1 MKKFQNLIGFPVRLY
16 DNTLD
21 IINRGLRVLGVPLG
35 FTVGGIPTGPSVTAA
50 GLTLACTGSAGETT
64 APMTIHL
71 ATSPDG
77 GNDTT
82 GDGTIAKP
90 FLTFTKA
97 LSVVP
102 VILKHT
108 VRIIPKKGTYNG
120 TFDFPALV
128 KKEIAG
134 GKLIFDATGQPDTI
148 IHSNVV
154 VDSVTNIAPGG
165 TDYGSPQAVRITYLP
180 FPAIGPSLDLTMLRF
195 KTGAC
200 AGRVFAIWDNDPV
213 SNTIDI
219 GPAAGLVPGDLF
231 DLIIPPVQ
239 IVSSLKTI
247 TFDFGQTPVD
257 NADFNVDVIG
267 LAVGSICFG
276 WQLSSGTPG
285 KMMVLKNTVSAWA
298 ASQIDRQDSV
308 YPVQHLEV
316 ENASINTA
324 SLDAGTFINPVFDVG
339 YQNWLGMSNGPGR
352 PVIQT
357 SSECYLKNARFRN
370 ACYHGPFILRGFNNW
385 FFNILSAGFKH
396 DQPGAAKIL
405 NCFIDDA
412 TTDGNICLD
421 LTASN
426 DIIKDT
432 WIDNCEKCIVAKNGT
447 VADIA
452 WLKMKAAAIRD
463 VTALTAGNDVNIVVD
478 PLINDLTGTSLTGGA
493 VQFTLGDLSEYTALA
508 IGGTALKDEAGSF
521 IHSTGA
527 PP

>member
-21 IINRGLRVLGVPLG
+21 ILNRGLRVLGVPLG

-71 ATSPDG
+71 ATGPDG

-82 GDGTIAKP
+82 GDGTISKP
-90 FLTFTKA
+90 FLTFTRA

-102 VILKHT
+102 GTLKHT
-108 VRIIPKKGTYNG
+108 VRIIPKKGFYG
-120 TFDFPALV
+120 DFPALV

-148 IHSNVV
+148 HKTNVV
-154 VDSVTNIAPGG
+154 VDSVANIAPGG
-165 TDYGSPQAVRITYLP
+165 SEYGAPQAVRITYLP
-180 FPAIGPSLDLTMLRF
+180 FPSIGPSIDLTMLRF
-195 KTGAC
+195 TTGVC
-200 AGRVFAIWDNDPV
+200 AGCVFAIWDNDPM
-213 SNTIDI
+213 SHTIDI
-219 GPAAGLVPGDLF
+219 GYALGIVPGDLF
-231 DLIIPPVQ
+231 DLIIPPVK
-239 IVSSLKTI
+239 IVLGLNTI

-257 NADFNVDVIG
+257 NHDQDIEVIG
-267 LAVGSICFG
+267 LAVGSICFS

-298 ASQIDRQDSV
+298 ASQIARTDSV

-339 YQNWLGMSNGPGR
+339 YQNWLGMFNGPGR
-352 PVIQT
+352 PLLQT
-357 SSECYLKNARFRN
+357 SSKCYLKNARFRN

-412 TTDGNICLD
+412 TIDGNICLD

-447 VADIA
+447 VADIG

-508 IGGTALKDEAGSF
+508 IGGSALTDTAGSF
-521 IHSTGA
+521 IHSLGA
-527 PP
+527 AP